1 MQIINSDF
9 IDHIDIKLIVLS
21 DFSVR
26 DKFQENKD
34 IDDLIISIKEHGLLH
49 PVLVRVVSNK
59 FEIIAG
65 HRRYFACKSLRWRS
79 IPCRILEIT
88 NKELFEL
95 QLVENIQRKSMDHL
109 EEAEAFRK
117 YVMDYG
123 WGGISDL
130 AKKIGKS
137 EEYISHKI
145 GLLDLPQDI
154 KEQIN
159 KKKITVS
166 QAQEFISMSDVHQSL
181 LIKEIINNNLTVRQI
196 REIKALLSQKTI
208 EDNENDKSFPIKR
221 SIHVVKVTKKVSLA
235 LKVTLTK
242 IDSLIE
248 DIERN
253 TEPDLR
259 KDLVN
264 FLMSLRI
271 QIHSL
276 IDDTI
281 KFKNDTIKKK

>member
-49 PVLVRVVSNK
+49 PVLVRAVSNK

-123 WGGISDL
+123 WGGITDL

-145 GLLDLPQDI
+145 GLLDLSQDI

-276 IDDTI
+276 IDNTI

>member
-49 PVLVRVVSNK
+49 PVLVRAVSNK

-109 EEAEAFRK
+109 EEAEAFIK